1 MQQSKPS
8 AFEGNILKR
17 LFKLSVP
24 HAKLFWFTFLFT
36 ILFALLST
44 IRPYIIQYIIDNFI
58 PKGDFKNIY
67 LYSAIVFGMLI
78 LSTVFQ
84 LLSSYLGALL
94 GQLIIKDLRAK
105 VFSHLSKLRLKFFD
119 NTPVGTLVTR
129 CISDIETITE
139 VFSEGFISIMGD
151 LLQIIFILG
160 LMFFASW
167 KLTLMSLSVLPI
179 LLLAAYWFKE
189 NVRKSFEQVRNKVSE
204 LNTFVQEH
212 LIGMQIVQ
220 IFNKQ
225 DEEFEKFKAINKEHR
240 DANIRGVFAY
250 SVFFPIVEIISSIAI
265 GLVVWYGAKET
276 INGQASAGVI
286 VAFIM
291 YISMIFRPIR
301 QIADKFN
308 TLQMGMVASKRI
320 FALVDDETYIE
331 PTGNIPFETLKS
343 QIEFKNVGF
352 AYVDEDY
359 VLKDISFN
367 LTKGKNMA
375 LVGATGAGKSSI
387 INLLSRF
394 YDYQKGQILVDGIE
408 LKQYQTDTLRKHIS
422 VVLQDVFLFSGSIYD
437 NITLYNKEITMEQ
450 VIATSKL
457 LGAHEFISKLPNG
470 YNQSVQER
478 GLTLSMGQRQL
489 ISFVRA
495 MVVNPTVLVLDEAT
509 SSIDQETED
518 IIQYAITKMMEGRT
532 SIVIAHRLSTIQKA
546 NEILVLD
553 KGEIKERG
561 THESLLQIKDGF
573 YTSLYETQFN
583 KKN

>member
-8 AFEGNILKR
+8 AFESSILKR

-44 IRPYIIQYIIDNFI
+44 VRPYIIQYIIDNFI

-343 QIEFKNVGF
+343 EIEFKNVGF

-583 KKN
+583 KK

>member
-1 MQQSKPS
+1 MQKSKPS
-8 AFEGNILKR
+8 SFDNNVLKR
-17 LFKLSVP
+17 LFKLSNP
-24 HAKLFWFTFLFT
+24 YAKLFWFTFLFT
-36 ILFALLST
+36 ILFAILST
-44 IRPYIIQYIIDNFI
+44 IRPYLIQHVIDNFL
-58 PKGDFKNIY
+58 PTKDFKNIY
-67 LYSAIVFGMLI
+67 IYSAIIFGLLI
-78 LSTVFQ
+78 ISTVFQ

-151 LLQIIFILG
+151 LLQIIFILSF
-160 LMFFASW
+160 MFYESW
-167 KLTLMSLSVLPI
+167 KLTLVSLAIFPF
-179 LLLAAYWFKE
+179 LLIAAYWFKE
-189 NVRKSFEQVRNKVSE
+189 RVRVSFEEVRNKVSE

-212 LIGMQIVQ
+212 ITGMQIVQ

-225 DEEFEKFKAINKEHR
+225 DEEFEKFNVINKQHR
-240 DANIRGVFAY
+240 DANIKGVFYY

-276 INGQASAGVI
+276 IVGQASAGVI

-291 YISMIFRPIR
+291 YITMFFRPIR

-320 FALVDDETYIE
+320 FALIDDESHIE
-331 PTGNIPFETLKS
+331 TSGNLRLESLQN
-343 QIEFKNVGF
+343 QIAFKNISF
-352 AYVDEDY
+352 AYIDEDY
-359 VLKDISFN
+359 VLKNISFTLN
-367 LTKGKNMA
+367 KGKNMA

-394 YDYQKGQILVDGIE
+394 YDYQKGEILIDGIE
-408 LKQYQTDTLRKHIS
+408 LKQYQTDSLRSHIA
-422 VVLQDVFLFSGSIYD
+422 VVLQDVFLFIGSIYD
-437 NITLYNKEITMEQ
+437 NITLFNKNITMEQ
-450 VIATSKL
+450 VVATSKL
-457 LGAHEFISKLPNG
+457 LGAHDFISRLPNA
-470 YNQSVQER
+470 YHQSVQER

-518 IIQYAITKMMEGRT
+518 IIQYAIAKMMEGRT

-573 YTSLYETQFN
+573 YTALYETQF
-583 KKN
+583 KK

>member
-1 MQQSKPS
+1 MQKSKPS
-8 AFEGNILKR
+8 AFESNILKR
-17 LFKLSVP
+17 LFKLSGP

-167 KLTLMSLSVLPI
+167 KLTLVSLSVLPF
-179 LLLAAYWFKE
+179 LLVAAYWFKE
-189 NVRKSFEQVRNKVSE
+189 SVRVSFEEVRNKVSE

-225 DEEFEKFKAINKEHR
+225 DEELEKFKAINKDHR
-240 DANIRGVFAY
+240 DANIRGVFYY

-343 QIEFKNVGF
+343 EIEFKNIGF
-352 AYVDEDY
+352 AYIDEDY

-394 YDYQKGQILVDGIE
+394 YDYQKGQILIDGVE
-408 LKQYQTDTLRKHIS
+408 LKQYKTDTLRKHIA

-457 LGAHEFISKLPNG
+457 LGAHEFISRLPNG

-518 IIQYAITKMMEGRT
+518 IIQYAIAKMMEGRT

-583 KKN
+583 KK

>member
-1 MQQSKPS
+1 MQKSKPS
-8 AFEGNILKR
+8 AFESNILKR
-17 LFKLSVP
+17 LFKLSGP

-67 LYSAIVFGMLI
+67 LFSAIVFGMLI
-78 LSTVFQ
+78 LSTVFH

-189 NVRKSFEQVRNKVSE
+189 NVRVSFEQVRNKVSE

-343 QIEFKNVGF
+343 EIEFKNVGF
-352 AYVDEDY
+352 AYIDEDY

-408 LKQYQTDTLRKHIS
+408 LKQYQTDTLRKHIA

-457 LGAHEFISKLPNG
+457 LGAHEFISRLPNG

-518 IIQYAITKMMEGRT
+518 IIQYAIAKMMEGRT

-583 KKN
+583 KK

>member
-1 MQQSKPS
+1 MQKSKPS
-8 AFEGNILKR
+8 AFESNILKR
-17 LFKLSVP
+17 LFKLSGP

-167 KLTLMSLSVLPI
+167 KLTLVSLSVLPF
-179 LLLAAYWFKE
+179 LLVAAYWFKE
-189 NVRKSFEQVRNKVSE
+189 SVRVSFEEVRNKVSE

-225 DEEFEKFKAINKEHR
+225 DEELEKFKAINKDHR
-240 DANIRGVFAY
+240 DANIRGVFYY

-343 QIEFKNVGF
+343 EIEFKNVGF
-352 AYVDEDY
+352 AYIDEDY

-394 YDYQKGQILVDGIE
+394 YDYQKGQILIDGVE
-408 LKQYQTDTLRKHIS
+408 LKQYQTDTLRKHIA

-457 LGAHEFISKLPNG
+457 LGAHEFINRLPNG

-518 IIQYAITKMMEGRT
+518 IIQYAIAKMMEGRT

-583 KKN
+583 KK

>member
-1 MQQSKPS
+1 MQKSKPS
-8 AFEGNILKR
+8 AFESNILKR
-17 LFKLSVP
+17 LFKLSGP

-67 LYSAIVFGMLI
+67 LYSAIVFGLLI

-151 LLQIIFILG
+151 LLQIIFILS

-167 KLTLMSLSVLPI
+167 KLTLVSLSVLPI
-179 LLLAAYWFKE
+179 LLIAAYWFKE
-189 NVRKSFEQVRNKVSE
+189 SVRVSFEEVRNKVSE

-225 DEEFEKFKAINKEHR
+225 DEELEKFKAINKDHR
-240 DANIRGVFAY
+240 DANIRGVFYY

-343 QIEFKNVGF
+343 EIEFKNVGF
-352 AYVDEDY
+352 AYIDEDY

-394 YDYQKGQILVDGIE
+394 YDYQKGQILIDGVE
-408 LKQYQTDTLRKHIS
+408 LKQYQTDTLRKHIA

-457 LGAHEFISKLPNG
+457 LGAHEFISRLPNG

-518 IIQYAITKMMEGRT
+518 IIQYAIAKMMEGRT

-583 KKN
+583 KK

>member
-1 MQQSKPS
+1 MQKSKPS
-8 AFEGNILKR
+8 SFDNNVLKR
-17 LFKLSVP
+17 LFKLSNP
-24 HAKLFWFTFLFT
+24 YAKLFWFTFLFT
-36 ILFALLST
+36 ILFAILST
-44 IRPYIIQYIIDNFI
+44 IRPYLIQHVIDNFL
-58 PKGDFKNIY
+58 PTKDFKNIY
-67 LYSAIVFGMLI
+67 IYSAIIFGLLI
-78 LSTVFQ
+78 ISTVFQ

-151 LLQIIFILG
+151 LLQIIFILSF
-160 LMFFASW
+160 MFYESW
-167 KLTLMSLSVLPI
+167 KLTLVSLAIFPF
-179 LLLAAYWFKE
+179 LLIAAYWFKE
-189 NVRKSFEQVRNKVSE
+189 RVRVSFEEVRNKVSE

-212 LIGMQIVQ
+212 ITGMQIVQ

-225 DEEFEKFKAINKEHR
+225 DEEFEKFNVINKQHR
-240 DANIRGVFAY
+240 DANIKGVFYY

-276 INGQASAGVI
+276 IVGQASAGVI

-291 YISMIFRPIR
+291 YITMFFRPIR

-320 FALVDDETYIE
+320 FALIDDESHIE
-331 PTGNIPFETLKS
+331 TSGNLRLESLQN
-343 QIEFKNVGF
+343 QIAFKNISF
-352 AYVDEDY
+352 AYIDEDY
-359 VLKDISFN
+359 VLKNISFTLN
-367 LTKGKNMA
+367 KGKNMA

-394 YDYQKGQILVDGIE
+394 YDYQKGEILIDGIE
-408 LKQYQTDTLRKHIS
+408 LKQYQTDSLRSHIA

-437 NITLYNKEITMEQ
+437 NITLFNKNITMEQ
-450 VIATSKL
+450 VVATSKL
-457 LGAHEFISKLPNG
+457 LGAHDFISRLPNA
-470 YNQSVQER
+470 YHQSVQER

-518 IIQYAITKMMEGRT
+518 IIQYAIAKMMEGRT

-573 YTSLYETQFN
+573 YTALYETQF
-583 KKN
+583 KK

>member
-1 MQQSKPS
+1 
-8 AFEGNILKR
+8 
-17 LFKLSVP
+17 
-24 HAKLFWFTFLFT
+24 
-36 ILFALLST
+36 
-44 IRPYIIQYIIDNFI
+44 
-58 PKGDFKNIY
+58 
-67 LYSAIVFGMLI
+67 
-78 LSTVFQ
+78 
-84 LLSSYLGALL
+84 
-94 GQLIIKDLRAK
+94 
-105 VFSHLSKLRLKFFD
+105 
-119 NTPVGTLVTR
+119 
-129 CISDIETITE
+129 
-139 VFSEGFISIMGD
+139 
-151 LLQIIFILG
+151 
-160 LMFFASW
+160 MFFASW

-343 QIEFKNVGF
+343 EIEFKNVGF

-583 KKN
+583 KK

>member
-1 MQQSKPS
+1 MQKSKPS
-8 AFEGNILKR
+8 AFESNILKR
-17 LFKLSVP
+17 LFKLSGP

-167 KLTLMSLSVLPI
+167 KLTLVSLSVLPF
-179 LLLAAYWFKE
+179 LLVAAYWFKE
-189 NVRKSFEQVRNKVSE
+189 SVRVSFEEVRNKVSE

-225 DEEFEKFKAINKEHR
+225 DEELEKFKAINKDHR
-240 DANIRGVFAY
+240 DANIRGVFYY

-343 QIEFKNVGF
+343 EIEFKNVGF
-352 AYVDEDY
+352 AYIDEDY

-394 YDYQKGQILVDGIE
+394 YDYQKGQILIDGIE
-408 LKQYQTDTLRKHIS
+408 LKQYQTDTLRKHIA

-457 LGAHEFISKLPNG
+457 LGAHEFINRLPNG

-518 IIQYAITKMMEGRT
+518 IIQYAIAKMMEGRT

-561 THESLLQIKDGF
+561 THESLLQIKDGY

-583 KKN
+583 KK

>member
-1 MQQSKPS
+1 MQKSKPS
-8 AFEGNILKR
+8 AFESNILKR
-17 LFKLSVP
+17 LFKLSGP

-119 NTPVGTLVTR
+119 NTPIGTLVTR

-167 KLTLMSLSVLPI
+167 KLTLVSLLVLPF
-179 LLLAAYWFKE
+179 LLVAAYWFKE
-189 NVRKSFEQVRNKVSE
+189 SVRVSFEEVRNKVSE

-225 DEEFEKFKAINKEHR
+225 DEELEKFKAINKDHR
-240 DANIRGVFAY
+240 DANIRGVFYY

-276 INGQASAGVI
+276 INGEASAGVI

-343 QIEFKNVGF
+343 EIEFKNIGF
-352 AYVDEDY
+352 AYIDEDY

-394 YDYQKGQILVDGIE
+394 YDYQKGQILIDGVE
-408 LKQYQTDTLRKHIS
+408 LKQYKTDTLRKHIA

-457 LGAHEFISKLPNG
+457 LGAHEFINRLPNG

-518 IIQYAITKMMEGRT
+518 IIQYAIAKMMEGRT

-583 KKN
+583 KK

>member
-1 MQQSKPS
+1 MQKNKPISKR
-8 AFEGNILKR
+8 NNVLKR
-17 LFKLSVP
+17 LFNLSIP

-36 ILFALLST
+36 ILFSFLST
-44 IRPYIIQYIIDNFI
+44 VRPYLIQFIIDNFLSKNEI
-58 PKGDFKNIY
+58 KNIY
-67 LYSAIVFGMLI
+67 FYSAIVFGLLI
-78 LSTVFQ
+78 LSTLFQ

-94 GQLIIKDLRAK
+94 GQTIIKDLRAS
-105 VFSHLSKLRLKFFD
+105 VFSHLSKLKLKFFD

-160 LMFFASW
+160 FMFYQSW
-167 KLTLMSLSVLPI
+167 KLTLISLSVLPI
-179 LLLAAYWFKE
+179 LLMAAYWFKE
-189 NVRKSFEQVRNKVSE
+189 NVRISFEQVRNKVSE

-225 DEEFEKFKAINKEHR
+225 NVEFKKFKAINKDHR

-331 PTGNIPFETLKS
+331 STGNMPFETLKS
-343 QIEFKNVGF
+343 EIKFNNIDF
-352 AYVDEDY
+352 AYVDDNY
-359 VLKDISFN
+359 ILNNISFTLN
-367 LTKGKNMA
+367 KGSNMA

-394 YDYQKGQILVDGIE
+394 YDYQKGQILIDGVE
-408 LKQYQTDTLRKHIS
+408 LKQYQTDSLRKNIS

-437 NITLYNKEITMEQ
+437 NISLFNKDITMEQ
-450 VIATSKL
+450 VVATSKL
-457 LGAHEFISKLPNG
+457 LGAHEFISRLPNG
-470 YNQSVQER
+470 YHQSVQER

-518 IIQYAITKMMEGRT
+518 IIQYAIAKMMEGRT

-561 THESLLQIKDGF
+561 THESLLQIKNGF
-573 YTSLYETQFN
+573 YTALYETQF
-583 KKN
+583 KK

>member
-1 MQQSKPS
+1 
-8 AFEGNILKR
+8 
-17 LFKLSVP
+17 
-24 HAKLFWFTFLFT
+24 
-36 ILFALLST
+36 
-44 IRPYIIQYIIDNFI
+44 
-58 PKGDFKNIY
+58 
-67 LYSAIVFGMLI
+67 
-78 LSTVFQ
+78 
-84 LLSSYLGALL
+84 
-94 GQLIIKDLRAK
+94 
-105 VFSHLSKLRLKFFD
+105 
-119 NTPVGTLVTR
+119 
-129 CISDIETITE
+129 
-139 VFSEGFISIMGD
+139 
-151 LLQIIFILG
+151 
-160 LMFFASW
+160 
-167 KLTLMSLSVLPI
+167 
-179 LLLAAYWFKE
+179 
-189 NVRKSFEQVRNKVSE
+189 
-204 LNTFVQEH
+204 
-212 LIGMQIVQ
+212 
-220 IFNKQ
+220 
-225 DEEFEKFKAINKEHR
+225 
-240 DANIRGVFAY
+240 
-250 SVFFPIVEIISSIAI
+250 
-265 GLVVWYGAKET
+265 
-276 INGQASAGVI
+276 
-286 VAFIM
+286 
-291 YISMIFRPIR
+291 
-301 QIADKFN
+301 
-308 TLQMGMVASKRI
+308 
-320 FALVDDETYIE
+320 
-331 PTGNIPFETLKS
+331 
-343 QIEFKNVGF
+343 
-352 AYVDEDY
+352 
-359 VLKDISFN
+359 
-367 LTKGKNMA
+367 MA

-583 KKN
+583 KK

>member
-1 MQQSKPS
+1 MQKNKPISK
-8 AFEGNILKR
+8 GNNVLKR
-17 LFKLSVP
+17 LFNLSIP

-36 ILFALLST
+36 ILFSFLST
-44 IRPYIIQYIIDNFI
+44 VRPYLIQFIIDNFLSKNEI
-58 PKGDFKNIY
+58 KNIY
-67 LYSAIVFGMLI
+67 FYSAIVFGLLI
-78 LSTVFQ
+78 LSTLFQ
-84 LLSSYLGALL
+84 LFSSYLGALL
-94 GQLIIKDLRAK
+94 GQTIIKDLRAS
-105 VFSHLSKLRLKFFD
+105 VFSHLSKLKLKFFD

-160 LMFFASW
+160 FMFYQSW
-167 KLTLMSLSVLPI
+167 KLTLISLSVLPI
-179 LLLAAYWFKE
+179 LLMAAYWFKE
-189 NVRKSFEQVRNKVSE
+189 NVRISFEQVRNKVSE

-225 DEEFEKFKAINKEHR
+225 NVEFEKFKAINKDHR

-331 PTGNIPFETLKS
+331 STGNMPFETLKS
-343 QIEFKNVGF
+343 EIKFNNIDF
-352 AYVDEDY
+352 AYVDDNY
-359 VLKDISFN
+359 VLNNISFTLN
-367 LTKGKNMA
+367 KGSNMA

-394 YDYQKGQILVDGIE
+394 YDYQKGQILIDGVE
-408 LKQYQTDTLRKHIS
+408 LKQYQTDSLRKNIS

-437 NITLYNKEITMEQ
+437 NISLFNKDITMEQ
-450 VIATSKL
+450 VVATSKL
-457 LGAHEFISKLPNG
+457 LGAHEFISRLPNG
-470 YNQSVQER
+470 YHQSVQER

-518 IIQYAITKMMEGRT
+518 IIQFAIAKMMEGRT

-573 YTSLYETQFN
+573 YTALYETQF
-583 KKN
+583 KK

>member
-1 MQQSKPS
+1 MQKNKPISKR
-8 AFEGNILKR
+8 NNVLKR
-17 LFKLSVP
+17 LFNLSIP

-36 ILFALLST
+36 ILFSFLST
-44 IRPYIIQYIIDNFI
+44 VRPYLIQFIIDNFLSKNEI
-58 PKGDFKNIY
+58 KNIY
-67 LYSAIVFGMLI
+67 FYSAIVFGLLI
-78 LSTVFQ
+78 LSTLFQ

-94 GQLIIKDLRAK
+94 GQTIIKDLRAS
-105 VFSHLSKLRLKFFD
+105 VFSHLSKLKLKFFD

-160 LMFFASW
+160 FMFYQSW
-167 KLTLMSLSVLPI
+167 KLTLISLSVLPI
-179 LLLAAYWFKE
+179 LLMAAYWFKE
-189 NVRKSFEQVRNKVSE
+189 NVRISFEQVRNKVSE

-225 DEEFEKFKAINKEHR
+225 NVEFKKFKAINKDHR

-331 PTGNIPFETLKS
+331 STGNMPFETLKS
-343 QIEFKNVGF
+343 EIKFNNIDF
-352 AYVDEDY
+352 AYVDDNY
-359 VLKDISFN
+359 ILNNISFTLN
-367 LTKGKNMA
+367 KGSNMA

-387 INLLSRF
+387 INLLSCF
-394 YDYQKGQILVDGIE
+394 YDYQKGQILIDGVE
-408 LKQYQTDTLRKHIS
+408 LKQYQTDSLRKNIS

-437 NITLYNKEITMEQ
+437 NISLFNKDITMEQ
-450 VIATSKL
+450 VVATSKL
-457 LGAHEFISKLPNG
+457 LGAHEFISRLPNG
-470 YNQSVQER
+470 YHQSVQER

-518 IIQYAITKMMEGRT
+518 IIQYAIAKMMEGRT

-561 THESLLQIKDGF
+561 THESLLQIKNGF
-573 YTSLYETQFN
+573 YTALYETQF
-583 KKN
+583 KK

>member
-1 MQQSKPS
+1 MQKSKPS
-8 AFEGNILKR
+8 AFESNILKR
-17 LFKLSVP
+17 LFKLSGP

-67 LYSAIVFGMLI
+67 LFSAIVFGLLI

-129 CISDIETITE
+129 CISDIETVTE

-151 LLQIIFILG
+151 LLQIIFILS

-167 KLTLMSLSVLPI
+167 KLTLVSLSVLPI
-179 LLLAAYWFKE
+179 LLIAAYWFKE
-189 NVRKSFEQVRNKVSE
+189 SVRISFEEVRNKVSE

-225 DEEFEKFKAINKEHR
+225 DEELEKFKAINKEHR
-240 DANIRGVFAY
+240 DANIKGVFYY
-250 SVFFPIVEIISSIAI
+250 SVFFPIVEVISSIAI

-343 QIEFKNVGF
+343 EIAFINVGF

-394 YDYQKGQILVDGIE
+394 YDYQKGQILIDGIE
-408 LKQYQTDTLRKHIS
+408 LKQYQTDTLRKHIA

-437 NITLYNKEITMEQ
+437 NITLYNKAITMEQ

-457 LGAHEFISKLPNG
+457 LGAHEFISRLPNG

-518 IIQYAITKMMEGRT
+518 IIQYAIAKMMEGRT

-573 YTSLYETQFN
+573 YTSLYQTQFN
-583 KKN
+583 KN

>member
-1 MQQSKPS
+1 MQKSKPS
-8 AFEGNILKR
+8 AFESNILKR
-17 LFKLSVP
+17 LFKLSGP
-24 HAKLFWFTFLFT
+24 HGKLFWFTFLFT

-167 KLTLMSLSVLPI
+167 KLTLVSLSVLPF
-179 LLLAAYWFKE
+179 LLVAAYWFKE
-189 NVRKSFEQVRNKVSE
+189 SVRVSFEEVRNKVSE

-225 DEEFEKFKAINKEHR
+225 DEELEKFKAINKDHR
-240 DANIRGVFAY
+240 DANIRGVFYY

-343 QIEFKNVGF
+343 EIEFKNVGF
-352 AYVDEDY
+352 AYIDEDN
-359 VLKDISFN
+359 VLKGISFN

-394 YDYQKGQILVDGIE
+394 YDYQKGQILIDGIE
-408 LKQYQTDTLRKHIS
+408 LKQYQTDTLRKHIA

-457 LGAHEFISKLPNG
+457 LGAHEFISRLPNG

-518 IIQYAITKMMEGRT
+518 IIQYAIAKMMEGRT

-583 KKN
+583 KK

>member
-1 MQQSKPS
+1 MQKSKPS
-8 AFEGNILKR
+8 AFESNILKR
-17 LFKLSVP
+17 LFKLSGP

-167 KLTLMSLSVLPI
+167 KLTLVSLSVLPF
-179 LLLAAYWFKE
+179 LLVAAYWFKE
-189 NVRKSFEQVRNKVSE
+189 SVRVSFEEVRNKVSE

-225 DEEFEKFKAINKEHR
+225 DEELEKFKAINKDHR
-240 DANIRGVFAY
+240 DANIRGVFYY

-343 QIEFKNVGF
+343 EIEFKNVGF
-352 AYVDEDY
+352 AYIDEDY

-394 YDYQKGQILVDGIE
+394 YDYQKGQILIDGVE
-408 LKQYQTDTLRKHIS
+408 LKQYQTDTLRKHIA

-457 LGAHEFISKLPNG
+457 LGAHEFINRLPNG

-518 IIQYAITKMMEGRT
+518 IIQYAIAKMMEGRT

-573 YTSLYETQFN
+573 YTSLYETQFS
-583 KKN
+583 KK

>member
-1 MQQSKPS
+1 MQKNKPISK
-8 AFEGNILKR
+8 GNNVLKR
-17 LFKLSVP
+17 LFNLSIP

-36 ILFALLST
+36 ILFSFLST
-44 IRPYIIQYIIDNFI
+44 VRPYLIQFIIDNFLSKNEI
-58 PKGDFKNIY
+58 KNIY
-67 LYSAIVFGMLI
+67 FYSAIVFGLLI
-78 LSTVFQ
+78 LSTLFQ

-94 GQLIIKDLRAK
+94 GQTIIKDLRAS
-105 VFSHLSKLRLKFFD
+105 VFSHLSKLKLKFFD

-160 LMFFASW
+160 FMFYQSW
-167 KLTLMSLSVLPI
+167 KLTLISLSVLPI
-179 LLLAAYWFKE
+179 LLIAAYWFKE
-189 NVRKSFEQVRNKVSE
+189 NVRISFEQVRNKVSE

-225 DEEFEKFKAINKEHR
+225 NVEFEKFKAINKDHR

-331 PTGNIPFETLKS
+331 STGNMPFETLKS
-343 QIEFKNVGF
+343 EIKFNNIGF
-352 AYVDEDY
+352 AYVDDNY
-359 VLKDISFN
+359 ILNNISFTLN
-367 LTKGKNMA
+367 KGSNMA

-394 YDYQKGQILVDGIE
+394 YDYQKGQILIDGVE
-408 LKQYQTDTLRKHIS
+408 LKQYQTDSLRKNIS

-437 NITLYNKEITMEQ
+437 NISLFNKDITMEQ
-450 VIATSKL
+450 VVATSKL
-457 LGAHEFISKLPNG
+457 LGAHEFISRLPNG
-470 YNQSVQER
+470 YHQSVQER

-518 IIQYAITKMMEGRT
+518 IIQYAIAKMMEGRT

-573 YTSLYETQFN
+573 YTALYETQF
-583 KKN
+583 KK

>member
-1 MQQSKPS
+1 LPTK
-8 AFEGNILKR
+8 
-17 LFKLSVP
+17 
-24 HAKLFWFTFLFT
+24 
-36 ILFALLST
+36 
-44 IRPYIIQYIIDNFI
+44 
-58 PKGDFKNIY
+58 DFRNIY
-67 LYSAIVFGMLI
+67 IYSAIIFGLLI
-78 LSTVFQ
+78 ISTVFQ

-160 LMFFASW
+160 FMFYESW
-167 KLTLMSLSVLPI
+167 KLTLVSLAVFPF
-179 LLLAAYWFKE
+179 LLIAAYWFKE
-189 NVRKSFEQVRNKVSE
+189 RVRVSFEEVRNKVSE

-212 LIGMQIVQ
+212 IIGMQIVQ

-225 DEEFEKFKAINKEHR
+225 DEEFEKFNAINKQHR
-240 DANIRGVFAY
+240 DANIKGVFYY

-276 INGQASAGVI
+276 IVGAASAGVI

-291 YISMIFRPIR
+291 YITMFFRPIR

-320 FALVDDETYIE
+320 FALIDDESHIE
-331 PTGNIPFETLKS
+331 TSGNLPLESLQN
-343 QIEFKNVGF
+343 QIAFKNISF
-352 AYVDEDY
+352 AYIDEDY
-359 VLKDISFN
+359 VLKNISFTLN
-367 LTKGKNMA
+367 KGKNMA

-394 YDYQKGQILVDGIE
+394 YDYQKGDILIDGIE
-408 LKQYQTDTLRKHIS
+408 LKQYQTDSLRSHIA

-437 NITLYNKEITMEQ
+437 NITLFNKDITMEQ
-450 VIATSKL
+450 VVTTSKL
-457 LGAHEFISKLPNG
+457 LGAHEFISRLPNG
-470 YNQSVQER
+470 YHQSVQER

-518 IIQYAITKMMEGRT
+518 IIQYAIAKMMEGRT

-561 THESLLQIKDGF
+561 THESLLQIKEGF
-573 YTSLYETQFN
+573 YTALYETQF
-583 KKN
+583 KK

>member
-1 MQQSKPS
+1 MQKNKPIS
-8 AFEGNILKR
+8 NGNNVLKR
-17 LFKLSVP
+17 LFNLSIP

-36 ILFALLST
+36 ILFSFLST
-44 IRPYIIQYIIDNFI
+44 VRPYLIQFIIDNFLNKNEI
-58 PKGDFKNIY
+58 KNIY
-67 LYSAIVFGMLI
+67 FYSAIVFGLLI

-94 GQLIIKDLRAK
+94 GQTIIKDLRAS
-105 VFSHLSKLRLKFFD
+105 VFSHLSKLKLKFFD

-160 LMFFASW
+160 FMFYQSW
-167 KLTLMSLSVLPI
+167 KLTLISLSVLPI
-179 LLLAAYWFKE
+179 LLVAAYWFKE
-189 NVRKSFEQVRNKVSE
+189 NVRISFEQVRNKVSE

-225 DEEFEKFKAINKEHR
+225 NVEFEKFKAINKDHR

-320 FALVDDETYIE
+320 FALVDDKTYIE
-331 PTGNIPFETLKS
+331 PTGNITFETLKS
-343 QIEFKNVGF
+343 EIIFNKVGF
-352 AYVDEDY
+352 AYVDDNY
-359 VLKDISFN
+359 VLNNISFTLN
-367 LTKGKNMA
+367 KGSNMA

-394 YDYQKGQILVDGIE
+394 YDYQNGEILIDGVE
-408 LKQYQTDTLRKHIS
+408 LKQYQTDTLRKHIA

-437 NITLYNKEITMEQ
+437 NITLFNKNVTMEQ
-450 VIATSKL
+450 VVATSKL
-457 LGAHEFISKLPNG
+457 LGAHEFISRLPNG
-470 YNQSVQER
+470 YHQSVQER

-518 IIQYAITKMMEGRT
+518 IIQFAIAKMMEGRT

-573 YTSLYETQFN
+573 YTALYETQF
-583 KKN
+583 KK

>member
-1 MQQSKPS
+1 MQKNKPISK
-8 AFEGNILKR
+8 GNNVLKR
-17 LFKLSVP
+17 LFNLSIP
-24 HAKLFWFTFLFT
+24 HAKLFWFTFSFT
-36 ILFALLST
+36 ILFSFLST
-44 IRPYIIQYIIDNFI
+44 VRPYLIQFIIDNFLSKNEI
-58 PKGDFKNIY
+58 KNIY
-67 LYSAIVFGMLI
+67 FYSAIVFGLLI
-78 LSTVFQ
+78 LSTLFQ

-94 GQLIIKDLRAK
+94 GQTIIKDLRAS
-105 VFSHLSKLRLKFFD
+105 VFSHLSKLKLKFFD

-160 LMFFASW
+160 FMFYQSW
-167 KLTLMSLSVLPI
+167 KLTLISLSVLPI
-179 LLLAAYWFKE
+179 LLIAAYWFKE
-189 NVRKSFEQVRNKVSE
+189 NVRISFEQVRNKVSE

-225 DEEFEKFKAINKEHR
+225 NVEFEKFKVINKDHR

-331 PTGNIPFETLKS
+331 STGNMPFETLKS
-343 QIEFKNVGF
+343 EIKFNNIDF
-352 AYVDEDY
+352 AYVDDNY
-359 VLKDISFN
+359 VLNNISFTLN
-367 LTKGKNMA
+367 KGSNMA

-394 YDYQKGQILVDGIE
+394 YDYQKGQILIDGVE
-408 LKQYQTDTLRKHIS
+408 LKQYQTDSLRKNIS

-437 NITLYNKEITMEQ
+437 NISLFNKDITMEQ
-450 VIATSKL
+450 VVATSKL
-457 LGAHEFISKLPNG
+457 LGAHEFISRLPNG
-470 YNQSVQER
+470 YHQSVQER

-518 IIQYAITKMMEGRT
+518 IIQYAIAKMMEGRT

-573 YTSLYETQFN
+573 YTALYETQF
-583 KKN
+583 KK

>member
-1 MQQSKPS
+1 MQKNKPIS
-8 AFEGNILKR
+8 NGNNVLKR
-17 LFKLSVP
+17 LFNLSIP

-36 ILFALLST
+36 ILFSFLST
-44 IRPYIIQYIIDNFI
+44 VRPYLIQFIIDNFLNKNEI
-58 PKGDFKNIY
+58 KNIY
-67 LYSAIVFGMLI
+67 FYSAIVFGLLI

-94 GQLIIKDLRAK
+94 GQTIIKDLRAS
-105 VFSHLSKLRLKFFD
+105 VFSHLSKLKLKFFD

-160 LMFFASW
+160 FMFYQSW
-167 KLTLMSLSVLPI
+167 KLTLISLSVLPI
-179 LLLAAYWFKE
+179 LLVAAYWFKE
-189 NVRKSFEQVRNKVSE
+189 NVRISFEQVRNKVSE

-225 DEEFEKFKAINKEHR
+225 NVEFEKFKAINKDHR

-320 FALVDDETYIE
+320 FALVDDKTYIE
-331 PTGNIPFETLKS
+331 PTGNIPFEKLKS
-343 QIEFKNVGF
+343 EIIFNKVGF
-352 AYVDEDY
+352 AYVDDNY
-359 VLKDISFN
+359 VLNNISFTLN
-367 LTKGKNMA
+367 KGSNMA

-394 YDYQKGQILVDGIE
+394 YDYQNGEILIDKIE
-408 LKQYQTDTLRKHIS
+408 LKQYQTDTLRKHIA

-437 NITLYNKEITMEQ
+437 NITLFNKNVTLEK
-450 VIATSKL
+450 VVATSKL
-457 LGAHEFISKLPNG
+457 LGAHEFISRLPNG
-470 YNQSVQER
+470 YHQSVQER

-518 IIQYAITKMMEGRT
+518 IIQYAIAKMMEGRT

-573 YTSLYETQFN
+573 YTALYETQF
-583 KKN
+583 KK

>member
-1 MQQSKPS
+1 MQKNKPISK
-8 AFEGNILKR
+8 GNNVLKR
-17 LFKLSVP
+17 LFNLSIP
-24 HAKLFWFTFLFT
+24 HAKLFWFTFSFT
-36 ILFALLST
+36 ILFSFLST
-44 IRPYIIQYIIDNFI
+44 VRPYLIQFIIDNFLSKNEI
-58 PKGDFKNIY
+58 KNIY
-67 LYSAIVFGMLI
+67 FYSAIVFGLLI
-78 LSTVFQ
+78 LSTLFQ

-94 GQLIIKDLRAK
+94 GQTIIKDLRAS
-105 VFSHLSKLRLKFFD
+105 VFSHLSKLKLKFFD

-160 LMFFASW
+160 FMFYQSW
-167 KLTLMSLSVLPI
+167 KLTLISLSVLPI
-179 LLLAAYWFKE
+179 LLMAAYWFKE
-189 NVRKSFEQVRNKVSE
+189 NVRISFEQVRNKVSE

-225 DEEFEKFKAINKEHR
+225 NVEFEKFKAINKDHR

-331 PTGNIPFETLKS
+331 STGNMPFETLKS
-343 QIEFKNVGF
+343 EIKFNNIDF
-352 AYVDEDY
+352 AYVDDNY
-359 VLKDISFN
+359 VLNNISFTLN
-367 LTKGKNMA
+367 KGSNMA

-394 YDYQKGQILVDGIE
+394 YDYQKGQILIDGVE
-408 LKQYQTDTLRKHIS
+408 LKQYQTDSLRKNIS

-437 NITLYNKEITMEQ
+437 NISLFNKDITMEQ
-450 VIATSKL
+450 VVATSKL
-457 LGAHEFISKLPNG
+457 LGAHEFISRLPNG
-470 YNQSVQER
+470 YHQSVQER

-518 IIQYAITKMMEGRT
+518 IIQYAIAKMMEGRT

-573 YTSLYETQFN
+573 YTALYETQF
-583 KKN
+583 KK

>member
-1 MQQSKPS
+1 
-8 AFEGNILKR
+8 
-17 LFKLSVP
+17 
-24 HAKLFWFTFLFT
+24 
-36 ILFALLST
+36 
-44 IRPYIIQYIIDNFI
+44 
-58 PKGDFKNIY
+58 
-67 LYSAIVFGMLI
+67 
-78 LSTVFQ
+78 
-84 LLSSYLGALL
+84 
-94 GQLIIKDLRAK
+94 
-105 VFSHLSKLRLKFFD
+105 
-119 NTPVGTLVTR
+119 
-129 CISDIETITE
+129 
-139 VFSEGFISIMGD
+139 
-151 LLQIIFILG
+151 
-160 LMFFASW
+160 
-167 KLTLMSLSVLPI
+167 
-179 LLLAAYWFKE
+179 
-189 NVRKSFEQVRNKVSE
+189 
-204 LNTFVQEH
+204 
-212 LIGMQIVQ
+212 
-220 IFNKQ
+220 
-225 DEEFEKFKAINKEHR
+225 
-240 DANIRGVFAY
+240 
-250 SVFFPIVEIISSIAI
+250 
-265 GLVVWYGAKET
+265 
-276 INGQASAGVI
+276 
-286 VAFIM
+286 
-291 YISMIFRPIR
+291 MIFRPIR

-343 QIEFKNVGF
+343 EIEFKNVGF
-352 AYVDEDY
+352 AYINEDY

-394 YDYQKGQILVDGIE
+394 YDYQKGQILIDGIE
-408 LKQYQTDTLRKHIS
+408 LKQYQTDTLRKHIA

-457 LGAHEFISKLPNG
+457 LGAHEFISRLPNG

-518 IIQYAITKMMEGRT
+518 IIQYAIAKMMEGRT

-583 KKN
+583 KK

>member
-1 MQQSKPS
+1 MQKNKPIS
-8 AFEGNILKR
+8 NGNNVLKR
-17 LFKLSVP
+17 LFNLSIP

-36 ILFALLST
+36 ILFSFLSSV
-44 IRPYIIQYIIDNFI
+44 RPYLIQFIIDNFLNKNEI
-58 PKGDFKNIY
+58 KNIY
-67 LYSAIVFGMLI
+67 FYSAIVFGLLI

-94 GQLIIKDLRAK
+94 GQTIIKDLRAS
-105 VFSHLSKLRLKFFD
+105 VFSHLSKLKLKFFD

-160 LMFFASW
+160 FMFYQSW
-167 KLTLMSLSVLPI
+167 KLTLISLSVLPI
-179 LLLAAYWFKE
+179 LLVAAYWFKE
-189 NVRKSFEQVRNKVSE
+189 NVRISFEQVRNKVSE

-225 DEEFEKFKAINKEHR
+225 NVEFEKFKAINKDHR

-320 FALVDDETYIE
+320 FALVDDKTYIE
-331 PTGNIPFETLKS
+331 PTGNITFETLKS
-343 QIEFKNVGF
+343 EIIFNKVGF
-352 AYVDEDY
+352 AYVDDNY
-359 VLKDISFN
+359 VLNNISFTLN
-367 LTKGKNMA
+367 KGSNMA

-394 YDYQKGQILVDGIE
+394 YDYQNGEILIDGVE
-408 LKQYQTDTLRKHIS
+408 LKQYQTDTLRKHIA

-437 NITLYNKEITMEQ
+437 NITLFNKNVTMEQ
-450 VIATSKL
+450 VVATSKL
-457 LGAHEFISKLPNG
+457 LGAHEFISRLPNG
-470 YNQSVQER
+470 YHQSVQER

-518 IIQYAITKMMEGRT
+518 IIQFAIAKMMEGRT

-573 YTSLYETQFN
+573 YTALYETQF
-583 KKN
+583 KK

>member
-1 MQQSKPS
+1 MQKSKS
-8 AFEGNILKR
+8 SSFDNNVLKR
-17 LFKLSVP
+17 LFKLSNP

-44 IRPYIIQYIIDNFI
+44 IRPYLIQHVIDNFL
-58 PKGDFKNIY
+58 PTKDFRNIY
-67 LYSAIVFGMLI
+67 IYSAIIFGLLI
-78 LSTVFQ
+78 ISTVFQ

-160 LMFFASW
+160 FMFFASW
-167 KLTLMSLSVLPI
+167 KLTLVSLAVFPF
-179 LLLAAYWFKE
+179 LLIAAYWFKE
-189 NVRKSFEQVRNKVSE
+189 RVRVSFEEVRNKVSE

-212 LIGMQIVQ
+212 ITGMQIVQ

-225 DEEFEKFKAINKEHR
+225 DEEFEKFNTINKAHR
-240 DANIRGVFAY
+240 DANIKGVFYY

-276 INGQASAGVI
+276 IVGAASAGVI

-291 YISMIFRPIR
+291 YITMFFRPIR

-320 FALVDDETYIE
+320 FALIDDESHVETS
-331 PTGNIPFETLKS
+331 GNLPLDS
-343 QIEFKNVGF
+343 LQNQIEFKNISF
-352 AYVDEDY
+352 AYIDEDY
-359 VLKDISFN
+359 VLKNISFTLN
-367 LTKGKNMA
+367 KGKNMA

-394 YDYQKGQILVDGIE
+394 YDYQKGDILIDGIE
-408 LKQYQTDTLRKHIS
+408 LKQYQTDSLRSHIA

-437 NITLYNKEITMEQ
+437 NITLFNKEITMEQ
-450 VIATSKL
+450 VVATSKL
-457 LGAHEFISKLPNG
+457 LGAHEFISRLPDG
-470 YNQSVQER
+470 YHQSVQER

-518 IIQYAITKMMEGRT
+518 IIQYAIAKMMEGRT

-561 THESLLQIKDGF
+561 THESLLQIKNGF
-573 YTSLYETQFN
+573 YTALYETQF
-583 KKN
+583 KN

>member
-1 MQQSKPS
+1 MQKSKPS
-8 AFEGNILKR
+8 SFDNNVLKR
-17 LFKLSVP
+17 LFKLSNP
-24 HAKLFWFTFLFT
+24 YAKLFWFTFLFT

-44 IRPYIIQYIIDNFI
+44 IRPYLIQHVIDNFL
-58 PKGDFKNIY
+58 PTKDFRNIY
-67 LYSAIVFGMLI
+67 IYSAIIFGLLI
-78 LSTVFQ
+78 ISTVFQ
-84 LLSSYLGALL
+84 LFSSYLGALL

-160 LMFFASW
+160 FMFYESW
-167 KLTLMSLSVLPI
+167 KLTLVSLAVFPF
-179 LLLAAYWFKE
+179 LLMAAYWFKE
-189 NVRKSFEQVRNKVSE
+189 RVRVSFEEVRNKVSE

-212 LIGMQIVQ
+212 ITGMQIVQ

-225 DEEFEKFKAINKEHR
+225 DEEFEKFNAINKQHR
-240 DANIRGVFAY
+240 DANIKGVFYY

-276 INGQASAGVI
+276 IVGEASAGVI

-291 YISMIFRPIR
+291 YITMFFRPIR

-320 FALVDDETYIE
+320 FALIDDESHIE
-331 PTGNIPFETLKS
+331 TSGNLPLESLQN
-343 QIEFKNVGF
+343 QIAFKNISF
-352 AYVDEDY
+352 AYIDEDY
-359 VLKDISFN
+359 VLKNISFT
-367 LTKGKNMA
+367 LKKGNNMA

-394 YDYQKGQILVDGIE
+394 YDYQKGEILIDGIE
-408 LKQYQTDTLRKHIS
+408 LKQYQTDSLRSHIA

-437 NITLYNKEITMEQ
+437 NITLFNKNITMEQ
-450 VIATSKL
+450 VVATSKL
-457 LGAHEFISKLPNG
+457 LGAHEFISRLPNA
-470 YNQSVQER
+470 YHQSVQER

-518 IIQYAITKMMEGRT
+518 IIQYAIAKMMEGRT

-573 YTSLYETQFN
+573 YTALYETQF
-583 KKN
+583 KK

>member
-1 MQQSKPS
+1 MQKSKPS
-8 AFEGNILKR
+8 AFESNILKR
-17 LFKLSVP
+17 LFKLSGP

-67 LYSAIVFGMLI
+67 LFSAIVFGMLI

-167 KLTLMSLSVLPI
+167 KLTLVSLSVLPF
-179 LLLAAYWFKE
+179 LLVAAYWFKE
-189 NVRKSFEQVRNKVSE
+189 SVRVSFEEVRNKVSE

-225 DEEFEKFKAINKEHR
+225 DEELEKFKAINKDHR
-240 DANIRGVFAY
+240 DANIRGVFYY

-343 QIEFKNVGF
+343 EIEFKNIGF
-352 AYVDEDY
+352 AYIDEDY
-359 VLKDISFN
+359 VLKNISFN

-394 YDYQKGQILVDGIE
+394 YDYQKGQILIDGIE
-408 LKQYQTDTLRKHIS
+408 LKQYKTDTLRKHIA

-457 LGAHEFISKLPNG
+457 LGAHEFISRLPNG

-518 IIQYAITKMMEGRT
+518 IIQYAIAKMMEGRT

-583 KKN
+583 KK

>member
-8 AFEGNILKR
+8 AFESNILKR

-343 QIEFKNVGF
+343 EIEFKNVGF

-583 KKN
+583 KK

>member
-1 MQQSKPS
+1 
-8 AFEGNILKR
+8 
-17 LFKLSVP
+17 
-24 HAKLFWFTFLFT
+24 
-36 ILFALLST
+36 
-44 IRPYIIQYIIDNFI
+44 
-58 PKGDFKNIY
+58 
-67 LYSAIVFGMLI
+67 
-78 LSTVFQ
+78 
-84 LLSSYLGALL
+84 
-94 GQLIIKDLRAK
+94 
-105 VFSHLSKLRLKFFD
+105 
-119 NTPVGTLVTR
+119 
-129 CISDIETITE
+129 
-139 VFSEGFISIMGD
+139 
-151 LLQIIFILG
+151 
-160 LMFFASW
+160 
-167 KLTLMSLSVLPI
+167 
-179 LLLAAYWFKE
+179 
-189 NVRKSFEQVRNKVSE
+189 
-204 LNTFVQEH
+204 
-212 LIGMQIVQ
+212 
-220 IFNKQ
+220 
-225 DEEFEKFKAINKEHR
+225 
-240 DANIRGVFAY
+240 
-250 SVFFPIVEIISSIAI
+250 
-265 GLVVWYGAKET
+265 VWYGAKET

-343 QIEFKNVGF
+343 EIEFKNVGF

-408 LKQYQTDTLRKHIS
+408 LKQYQTDTLRKHIA

-457 LGAHEFISKLPNG
+457 LGAHEFISRLPNG

-518 IIQYAITKMMEGRT
+518 IIQYAIAKMMEGRT

-583 KKN
+583 KK